1 MIATRRRSSYPHVPP
16 WGHRLAFSDVVI
28 CLSLSLYA
36 GTLPRLCLWYEE
48 SERHLMRGAEV
59 NGRVRAQFFVAP
71 THLEI
76 ARLHEEREAAD
87 DASRQ
92 PSSRALRRG

>member
-1 MIATRRRSSYPHVPP
+1 VTP
-16 WGHRLAFSDVVI
+16 WAHRLAFSNVVI
-28 CLSLSLYA
+28 CLSLSYA
-36 GTLPRLCLWYEE
+36 GTLARLCVWYEE

-59 NGRVRAQFFVAP
+59 NGRVLAPFFVAR

-76 ARLHEEREAAD
+76 ARLHEEREPAD